1 MGILFLVGGQILLI
15 TDFGAVGWQ
24 IVMYAVTV
32 IVALVIH
39 SLVILPIIY
48 IAVTRK
54 NPLRFLVGIVNAL
67 TTALGTSS
75 R

>member
-15 TDFGAVGWQ
+15 DDVGAVGRQ
-24 IVMYAVTV
+24 IVMYFVTV
-32 IVALVIH
+32 IVGLAIH
-39 SLVILPIIY
+39 SLVTLPIIY
-48 IAVTRK
+48 IVVTRK
-54 NPLRFLVGIVNAL
+54 NPLRFLVGIINAL

>member
-1 MGILFLVGGQILLI
+1 MVGGQILLI
-15 TDFGAVGWQ
+15 TDFGAVGHQ
-24 IVMYAVTV
+24 IAMYALTV

-39 SLVILPIIY
+39 SLVVLPIIY
-48 IAVTRK
+48 ITVTRK
-54 NPLRFLVGIVNAL
+54 NPLRFLVGMGNAL